1 MKKMKWLYVLLAT
14 FLLTS
19 CGTLMQPYQMDSK
32 MKDIELGMT
41 KKKVISIL
49 GKDFESAGARMT
61 SEGSIETISY
71 KTASMTENTEG
82 YYLLSFKDGK
92 LVEWFKEKYPDTQ
105 PPALIDANDNVQIRQ
120 MPGGICLISFTVIN
134 LFRYMYP
141 VETDRMTVILNLRF
155 PTSFSVRFDVIHK

>member
-49 GKDFESAGARMT
+49 GKDFESAG
-61 SEGSIETISY
+61 GPH
-71 KTASMTENTEG
+71 
-82 YYLLSFKDGK
+82 D
-92 LVEWFKEKYPDTQ
+92 
-105 PPALIDANDNVQIRQ
+105 
-120 MPGGICLISFTVIN
+120 
-134 LFRYMYP
+134 
-141 VETDRMTVILNLRF
+141 LR
-155 PTSFSVRFDVIHK
+155 RFDRNHQLQDGFHD

>member
-49 GKDFESAGARMT
+49 GKR
-61 SEGSIETISY
+61 
-71 KTASMTENTEG
+71 
-82 YYLLSFKDGK
+82 
-92 LVEWFKEKYPDTQ
+92 
-105 PPALIDANDNVQIRQ
+105 
-120 MPGGICLISFTVIN
+120 
-134 LFRYMYP
+134 FRIGRCP
-141 VETDRMTVILNLRF
+141 HDLR
-155 PTSFSVRFDVIHK
+155 RFDRNHQLQDGFHD

>member
-1 MKKMKWLYVLLAT
+1 MKKDEMAVCTMAT

-61 SEGSIETISY
+61 SEGSIKPSAT
-71 KTASMTENTEG
+71 
-82 YYLLSFKDGK
+82 
-92 LVEWFKEKYPDTQ
+92 
-105 PPALIDANDNVQIRQ
+105 RQ
-120 MPGGICLISFTVIN
+120 LP
-134 LFRYMYP
+134 
-141 VETDRMTVILNLRF
+141 
-155 PTSFSVRFDVIHK
+155 

>member
-1 MKKMKWLYVLLAT
+1 MKKMIWLYVLLAT

-92 LVEWFKEKYPDTQ
+92 LVEWFKEKYPVHNH
-105 PPALIDANDNVQIRQ
+105 PFASSAHSVPEW
-120 MPGGICLISFTVIN
+120 FKEK
-134 LFRYMYP
+134 YP
-141 VETDRMTVILNLRF
+141 VHN
-155 PTSFSVRFDVIHK
+155 HQH

>member
-1 MKKMKWLYVLLAT
+1 MKWLYVLLAT

-61 SEGSIETISY
+61 SEGSIETSTNCRKRQCTNKADARRHLPYLFYGY
-71 KTASMTENTEG
+71 KPFSIH
-82 YYLLSFKDGK
+82 
-92 LVEWFKEKYPDTQ
+92 V
-105 PPALIDANDNVQIRQ
+105 
-120 MPGGICLISFTVIN
+120 PG
-134 LFRYMYP
+134 
-141 VETDRMTVILNLRF
+141 
-155 PTSFSVRFDVIHK
+155 

>member
-1 MKKMKWLYVLLAT
+1 M
-14 FLLTS
+14 S
-19 CGTLMQPYQMDSK
+19 RG
-32 MKDIELGMT
+32 LGDVYKRQT

-92 LVEWFKEKYPDTQ
+92 LVEWFKEKYPVHNHQ
-105 PPALIDANDNVQIRQ
+105 
-120 MPGGICLISFTVIN
+120 
-134 LFRYMYP
+134 
-141 VETDRMTVILNLRF
+141 
-155 PTSFSVRFDVIHK
+155 H

>member
-32 MKDIELGMT
+32 MKDIE
-41 KKKVISIL
+41 S
-49 GKDFESAGARMT
+49 GARMT

-92 LVEWFKEKYPDTQ
+92 LVEWFKEKYPVHNHQ
-105 PPALIDANDNVQIRQ
+105 
-120 MPGGICLISFTVIN
+120 
-134 LFRYMYP
+134 
-141 VETDRMTVILNLRF
+141 
-155 PTSFSVRFDVIHK
+155 H

>member
-32 MKDIELGMT
+32 M
-41 KKKVISIL
+41 SIL

-92 LVEWFKEKYPDTQ
+92 LVEWFKEKYPVHNHQ
-105 PPALIDANDNVQIRQ
+105 
-120 MPGGICLISFTVIN
+120 
-134 LFRYMYP
+134 
-141 VETDRMTVILNLRF
+141 
-155 PTSFSVRFDVIHK
+155 H

>member
-1 MKKMKWLYVLLAT
+1 LINFISHFQKILKKNGLFSQNIITFVMCLLTIKTKEYMKKIKWMYVLLAT

-92 LVEWFKEKYPDTQ
+92 LVEWFKEKYPVHNHQ
-105 PPALIDANDNVQIRQ
+105 
-120 MPGGICLISFTVIN
+120 
-134 LFRYMYP
+134 
-141 VETDRMTVILNLRF
+141 
-155 PTSFSVRFDVIHK
+155 H

>member
-1 MKKMKWLYVLLAT
+1 MKWLYVLLAT

-71 KTASMTENTEG
+71 KTASMTENWLSGLRKNIRYTTTSTNCRKRQCTNKADASGHLPYLFYG
-82 YYLLSFKDGK
+82 YKPFSIH
-92 LVEWFKEKYPDTQ
+92 V
-105 PPALIDANDNVQIRQ
+105 
-120 MPGGICLISFTVIN
+120 PG
-134 LFRYMYP
+134 
-141 VETDRMTVILNLRF
+141 
-155 PTSFSVRFDVIHK
+155 

>member
-1 MKKMKWLYVLLAT
+1 MNITTFVIVFTNYKNKDIWKRSLFLKKMKWLYVLLAT

-92 LVEWFKEKYPDTQ
+92 LVEWFKEKYPVHNHQ
-105 PPALIDANDNVQIRQ
+105 
-120 MPGGICLISFTVIN
+120 
-134 LFRYMYP
+134 
-141 VETDRMTVILNLRF
+141 
-155 PTSFSVRFDVIHK
+155 H

>member
-1 MKKMKWLYVLLAT
+1 MAYEMVMPYHLHMPSYFLET
-14 FLLTS
+14 FTEY
-19 CGTLMQPYQMDSK
+19 P
-32 MKDIELGMT
+32 ELGMT

-92 LVEWFKEKYPDTQ
+92 LVEWFKEKYPVHNHQ
-105 PPALIDANDNVQIRQ
+105 
-120 MPGGICLISFTVIN
+120 
-134 LFRYMYP
+134 
-141 VETDRMTVILNLRF
+141 
-155 PTSFSVRFDVIHK
+155 H

>member
-1 MKKMKWLYVLLAT
+1 MKKMIWLYVLLAT

-71 KTASMTENTEG
+71 KTASMTENTEA
-82 YYLLSFKDGK
+82 YYLLISKTENWLSGLRK
-92 LVEWFKEKYPDTQ
+92 NIRYTTTSTNCRKRQCTNK
-105 PPALIDANDNVQIRQ
+105 ADASGHLPYLFYGYKPFSIHV
-120 MPGGICLISFTVIN
+120 PG
-134 LFRYMYP
+134 
-141 VETDRMTVILNLRF
+141 
-155 PTSFSVRFDVIHK
+155 

>member
-32 MKDIELGMT
+32 MT

-92 LVEWFKEKYPDTQ
+92 LVEWFKEKYPVHNHQ
-105 PPALIDANDNVQIRQ
+105 
-120 MPGGICLISFTVIN
+120 
-134 LFRYMYP
+134 
-141 VETDRMTVILNLRF
+141 
-155 PTSFSVRFDVIHK
+155 H

>member
-49 GKDFESAGARMT
+49 GKDFESAGAR
-61 SEGSIETISY
+61 
-71 KTASMTENTEG
+71 
-82 YYLLSFKDGK
+82 
-92 LVEWFKEKYPDTQ
+92 
-105 PPALIDANDNVQIRQ
+105 
-120 MPGGICLISFTVIN
+120 
-134 LFRYMYP
+134 
-141 VETDRMTVILNLRF
+141 LR
-155 PTSFSVRFDVIHK
+155 RFDRNHQLQDGFHD

>member
-92 LVEWFKEKYPDTQ
+92 LVEWFKEKYPVHNHRKRQCTNK
-105 PPALIDANDNVQIRQ
+105 ADASGHLPYLFYGYKPFSIHV
-120 MPGGICLISFTVIN
+120 PG
-134 LFRYMYP
+134 
-141 VETDRMTVILNLRF
+141 
-155 PTSFSVRFDVIHK
+155 

>member
-1 MKKMKWLYVLLAT
+1 MNITTFVIVFTNYKKQGYMKKMKWLYVLLAT

-61 SEGSIETISY
+61 SEGRSKPSATRR
-71 KTASMTENTEG
+71 
-82 YYLLSFKDGK
+82 L
-92 LVEWFKEKYPDTQ
+92 P
-105 PPALIDANDNVQIRQ
+105 
-120 MPGGICLISFTVIN
+120 
-134 LFRYMYP
+134 
-141 VETDRMTVILNLRF
+141 
-155 PTSFSVRFDVIHK
+155 

>member
-49 GKDFESAGARMT
+49 GKDFESAGAR
-61 SEGSIETISY
+61 SEERRV
-71 KTASMTENTEG
+71 
-82 YYLLSFKDGK
+82 GK
-92 LVEWFKEKYPDTQ
+92 ECRSRWSPY
-105 PPALIDANDNVQIRQ
+105 
-120 MPGGICLISFTVIN
+120 
-134 LFRYMYP
+134 
-141 VETDRMTVILNLRF
+141 
-155 PTSFSVRFDVIHK
+155 H

>member
-1 MKKMKWLYVLLAT
+1 MINFISHFQKILKKNGPFSQNIITFVMCLLTIKTKEYMKKIKWMYVLLAT

-92 LVEWFKEKYPDTQ
+92 LVEWFKEKYPVHNHQ
-105 PPALIDANDNVQIRQ
+105 
-120 MPGGICLISFTVIN
+120 
-134 LFRYMYP
+134 
-141 VETDRMTVILNLRF
+141 
-155 PTSFSVRFDVIHK
+155 H

>member
-1 MKKMKWLYVLLAT
+1 MKKIKWMYV
-14 FLLTS
+14 LLTS

-82 YYLLSFKDGK
+82 YYLLSFKEGK
-92 LVEWFKEKYPDTQ
+92 ISCAQ
-105 PPALIDANDNVQIRQ
+105 PPALIAVNDKIPIRQ
-120 MPGGICLISFTVIN
+120 MPPGICLISFTVIN
-134 LFRYMYP
+134 LFRYMYS
-141 VETDRMTVILNLRF
+141 VETNRMTMILNLRF